1 MHSQNLDHS
10 TKLSLLDAIKPEH
23 LADPYTI
30 YRQLRETDPVYWD
43 EEIGTWVATRH
54 AEIMTVLSDSRFSAV
69 HWLPTD
75 DNDSPWIS
83 QETLEQGGTVL
94 RAMGRQMIFLD
105 PPDHTRLR
113 GLVSRA
119 FTPRMVQK
127 MRYDIQLVVDQLL
140 DTIVPLGQMEIISD
154 FAFPLPSI
162 VIAQMLGM
170 PPEDR
175 EQFNVWSNAFGSIL
189 TGSSRTP
196 EELMQAF
203 MNVSAFM
210 DYFRLHLAERKLHP
224 KDDVLQALV
233 TAEDHGDML
242 SEEEVLSNCVLLL
255 AAGHGTTVHLIANG
269 LLALLR
275 NQDQLQDL
283 LYNSEIIREA
293 VEELLRYDS
302 PVQTIGRLAKV
313 DLKLGGKQIRAG
325 QQVVCSLGA
334 ANRDP
339 AVFNNP
345 DWFNLRRPDNR
356 QMAFGYGIHYC
367 LGAPLARLE
376 GEIAFPA
383 LIKRLPNLRLAEQTL
398 NWEPTLGFRILRELH
413 VSWDH

>member
-1 MHSQNLDHS
+1 MYSQNLDHS

-54 AEIMTVLSDSRFSAV
+54 AEIMSVLSDSRFSAV

-94 RAMGRQMIFLD
+94 RALGRQMIFLD

-119 FTPRMVQK
+119 FTPRIVQK

-140 DTIVPLGQMEIISD
+140 DTIVPLGQMEVISD
-154 FAFPLPSI
+154 IAFPLPSI

-275 NQDQLQDL
+275 NPDQLQDL
-283 LYNSEIIREA
+283 LYNSEIIKEA

-302 PVQTIGRLAKV
+302 PVQTIGRRAKV